1 MISTADFLAH
11 VLPHEGWYVSTTFLA
26 DRYTG
31 FNRFHATT
39 VDLANYLLQTDSR
52 IGVVAVY
59 HAGSSFIQNKH
70 DPKGTPRKDR
80 VLGRTAANVRAARSF
95 WLDIDCGEG
104 KPYAD
109 ARAGAGAVCEFARR
123 VKLPP
128 PLYVASGSGVHV
140 YWTLEEDIDPQ
151 TWQRYAL
158 GLKALCH
165 RHDLAAGPERTA
177 DIASILRPV
186 GTHWRKR
193 GEVEVRCG
201 PLAGPYPLA
210 AFEAFLH
217 AAPATDRAPVG
228 ARPRIAGA
236 LADLFD
242 ASDTH
247 AETIAAACPQLRAL
261 RDTKGR
267 LAEPL
272 WYACLGVLGYCSDA
286 QHFAHEWS
294 SGYDGYTYEETQ
306 ERLER
311 VKTLSGATTCA
322 YFHSLNPKTCEACP
336 HFGKIKS
343 PISLGRAER
352 SVGTVS
358 AESGKNIFGELLKA
372 ETGQARTID
381 LPDLPH
387 DFFWRNDGALITR
400 SENARGGVVDI
411 VVSRYPIYLD
421 SVQIGEVRGQFNLL
435 FKQRLPDRGYI
446 DISLP
451 SRDVFSS
458 QSTSVF
464 AERGANIHEHQWF
477 LKYVRAAIDLHYGAA
492 KLNTRYDQF
501 GWKDDDHSFLFGLD
515 LYNGVGVKRIIGSD
529 ELQIRCREDWVGPS
543 RGGTLDGWR
552 QAINALFAAGC
563 EPQSVALLGAFAA
576 PLMRFQ
582 ERDEGGAI
590 IHLVT
595 RESGTGKSTALIGAA
610 SVWGRREGLGLTN
623 DDTRISK
630 ALTLGALGNLPVIYD
645 EIALRDPEAIRSFII
660 NFTNG
665 RDKMRATRA
674 GEIKHTAST
683 WQTLLISAANT
694 SLSEMLSIQN
704 TPEAPAYRVMEFALE
719 IPEGLRH
726 AQGDRLRRLLRANSG
741 HAGKAYLEWLVRPEN
756 LAWTRTKLET
766 VTQQVWEKTK
776 FGPEYRF
783 WVRTIA
789 AIAVA
794 GIIVKRLDLVDFSID
809 RIMMWL
815 FENIGIG
822 VESRK
827 DREWTLPA
835 LAEFLLESVSNTLV
849 MPAPFVQGR
858 KQMPI
863 HMPSHRLTVRSEIS
877 SHRYLIAISALRDW
891 MAKRELNYREWV
903 RSLEDRKI
911 IMRSRIL
918 ATLAAGTDIPGA
930 QVWCVEI
937 NSAHPAIAGQLPML
951 VVDNASP
958 PSHQPTTSAVAVPR
972 TE

>member
-11 VLPHEGWYVSTTFLA
+11 VLPHEGWYV
-26 DRYTG
+26 G
-31 FNRFHATT
+31 FVLERKSHYFTRSIP
-39 VDLANYLLQTDSR
+39 DLARYLVDKDSAGR
-52 IGVVAVY
+52 CVY
-59 HAGSSFIQNKH
+59 HGCASYNDKR
-70 DPKGTPRKDR
+70 RKADN
-80 VLGRTAANVRAARSF
+80 AQSARSF

-123 VKLPP
+123 VELPP

-165 RHDLAAGPERTA
+165 RHNLAAGPERTA

-193 GEVEVRCG
+193 GEIEVRCG

-210 AFEAFLH
+210 AFEVFLH
-217 AAPATDRAPVG
+217 GHERRSSGALDGVQQNNRIERTSVG
-228 ARPRIAGA
+228 ERPRIAGA

-247 AETIAAACPQLRAL
+247 AEAVAAACPQLRAL

-272 WYACLGVLGYCSDA
+272 WYACLGVLGYCGDA
-286 QHFAHEWS
+286 QRFAHEWS

-322 YFHSLNPKTCEACP
+322 HFHSLNPKTCEACP
-336 HFGKIKS
+336 HWQKIKS
-343 PISLGRAER
+343 PISLGRSQSSGAREE
-352 SVGTVS
+352 TQS
-358 AESGKNIFGELLKA
+358 AVRTTNIFSEPLKA
-372 ETGQARTID
+372 ETGQTRALD

-794 GIIVKRLDLVDFSID
+794 GIIVKRLDLVDFSVD

-903 RSLEDRKI
+903 RSLENRKI

-951 VVDNASP
+951 VVDNANP
-958 PSHQPTTSAVAVPR
+958 PSHQPTTSAAAVPR